1 MTLDRG
7 TNDEVKR
14 EKKYTNQVALTPR
27 GSTIGHKPCC
37 MKRRS
42 LIRIYPSPAA
52 YCQNLL
58 I

>member
-1 MTLDRG
+1 MTLAGG

-14 EKKYTNQVALTPR
+14 EQKYTNQVALTPR
-27 GSTIGHKPCC
+27 GGTIRHKPCC

-52 YCQNLL
+52 YGQNLP